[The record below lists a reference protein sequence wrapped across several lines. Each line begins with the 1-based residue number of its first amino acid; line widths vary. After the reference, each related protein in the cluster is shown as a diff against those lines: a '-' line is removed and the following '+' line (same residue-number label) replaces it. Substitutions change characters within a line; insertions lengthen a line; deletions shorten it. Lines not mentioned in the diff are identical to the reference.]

1 MDDAVQ
7 FRVFL
12 EDDSLRLSADRRL
25 ATHGRDLIRTVG
37 DHLHQPR
44 RSEVVEVGL
53 ASTGQE
59 RRRTDLGGE
68 VPSRH
73 TKEGLVGACLDAVVD
88 DGAQAVEHPLVVPV
102 HWFAGD
108 DRRTRERQVRTQVGH
123 LGQSTQR
130 LLAVVRHVVAGLFGR
145 HHHVQPIDDVVDQ
158 HQVGGCLLAE
168 LETRC
173 VHLVLTGTSCRL
185 ECHQEDV
192 LARLTAIDRVTPEH
206 ADELVAGSQTEQSRV
221 FVVVC
226 AEALGVLAW
235 RHVTN
240 LAIEVDDGR
249 IPDDD
254 LGVVAEHQLA
264 SQLTQIIVGDDV
276 A

>member
-1 MDDAVQ
+1 MA
-7 FRVFL
+7 
-12 EDDSLRLSADRRL
+12 ADRRL
-25 ATHGRDLIRTVG
+25 AAHGRDLIRTVR

-53 ASTGQE
+53 APTGQE

-88 DGAQAVEHPLVVPV
+88 DGAQAAINPLVVPV
-102 HWFAGD
+102 DRFAGD

-123 LGQSTQR
+123 LGQPTQCF
-130 LLAVVRHVVAGLFGR
+130 LAVVRYVVAGLLGC
-145 HHHVQPIDDVVDQ
+145 HHHVETVDDVVDQ

-168 LETRC
+168 LEPC
-173 VHLVLTGTSCRL
+173 GVHLVLTGTSCRL

-192 LARLTAIDRVTPEH
+192 LARLPSVDRVTPEH

-221 FVVVC
+221 FIVVG
-226 AEALGVLAW
+226 AEALGVLTR

-240 LAIEVDDGR
+240 LAVEVDDSR

-254 LGVVAEHQLA
+254 LGVVAKYQLA
-264 SQLTQIIVGDDV
+264 SQLTQIIIGDDV